1 MIATHPEVYMQ
12 YLEVQGDNPFYSP
25 GNIALAMY
33 QKPDV
38 TRFGTRE
45 KWKTM
50 GRSIMDSEVKNGFQ
64 IFSRASFGKGF
75 ILAPAYDI
83 SQTYGREVK
92 AVRLE
97 NNTQAMEDALK
108 TVLNYSIVPPV
119 VDESLDSPAYYDPE
133 KLELAINPAY
143 PDNEA
148 FSAIAA
154 EVAHSRM
161 HAKGVNT
168 YYSRAECDLDAQ
180 SVSCILCRRFGIQRE
195 APDLSRLGELYG
207 GWTPQEVRQALDTV
221 QDMSKKMG
229 NSIDRNIAPPEHTR
243 GSQTRRPE
251 R

>member
-1 MIATHPEVYMQ
+1 MK

-148 FSAIAA
+148 FAAIAA

-180 SVSCILCRRFGIQRE
+180 SVSCILCQRFGIQRE

-243 GSQTRRPE
+243 GSHTRRPE

>member
-119 VDESLDSPAYYDPE
+119 VDESLDSPAYLPCGE
-133 KLELAINPAY
+133 GIPPPARRQGRTI
-143 PDNEA
+143 A
-148 FSAIAA
+148 GAIA
-154 EVAHSRM
+154 
-161 HAKGVNT
+161 
-168 YYSRAECDLDAQ
+168 
-180 SVSCILCRRFGIQRE
+180 RE
-195 APDLSRLGELYG
+195 PPPYG
-207 GWTPQEVRQALDTV
+207 GGP
-221 QDMSKKMG
+221 
-229 NSIDRNIAPPEHTR
+229 
-243 GSQTRRPE
+243 
-251 R
+251 

>member
-1 MIATHPEVYMQ
+1 M
-12 YLEVQGDNPFYSP
+12 
-25 GNIALAMY
+25 
-33 QKPDV
+33 
-38 TRFGTRE
+38 
-45 KWKTM
+45 
-50 GRSIMDSEVKNGFQ
+50 
-64 IFSRASFGKGF
+64 
-75 ILAPAYDI
+75 

-148 FSAIAA
+148 FAAIAA

-180 SVSCILCRRFGIQRE
+180 SVSYILCKRYGIRRE
-195 APDLSRLGELYG
+195 TPDLSHLKELYD
-207 GWTPQEVRQALDTV
+207 GWSPEEVRRALDSL
-221 QDMSKKMG
+221 QGLCKQMG
-229 NSIDRNIAPPEHTR
+229 NSIDRNLELLDAELKAYAAGIGLDYVTNDDSMKRPFDAPPVIVNYFYHEQIKKSAR
-243 GSQTRRPE
+243 KGGGSHA
-251 R
+251 

>member
-1 MIATHPEVYMQ
+1 MQ

-108 TVLNYSIVPPV
+108 TVLNYGMDCSGYVDWVFYNATGGEYIIGHGGGASAQHSYCNAISWDEALPGDLVFYPGDSHVGIVGGRDENGNLLIIHCASGANNVVITSADGFTSIGRPV
-119 VDESLDSPAYYDPE
+119 YFA
-133 KLELAINPAY
+133 
-143 PDNEA
+143 
-148 FSAIAA
+148 
-154 EVAHSRM
+154 
-161 HAKGVNT
+161 G
-168 YYSRAECDLDAQ
+168 
-180 SVSCILCRRFGIQRE
+180 
-195 APDLSRLGELYG
+195 
-207 GWTPQEVRQALDTV
+207 
-221 QDMSKKMG
+221 
-229 NSIDRNIAPPEHTR
+229 
-243 GSQTRRPE
+243 
-251 R
+251 